1 VDGKNM
7 KKNER
12 KNIKVHT
19 NKKFISVRNL
29 IVVSITLCLLSSLG
43 TSLHVQGDVTSK
55 PLHPSQTPHKAPA
68 GDRGISWDVRMNFT
82 ETGGRTEYV
91 YFGEAP
97 DAHDG
102 PPADSY
108 DTVKPPAP
116 MPPYLRAWLNDNLP
130 TPYDVLWKDY
140 RSYPDTMKVWNLSV
154 QWIPSDYVSP
164 TMVTLSWDTILV
176 DSSEYTNVTLH
187 TDGGTPLKNMLL
199 FTNYTFFCPANIPQ
213 NFKIICSSNH
223 PPNAP
228 ATPTGPTARIV
239 GQYGKYFGSTI
250 DVDGDQVQYRFD
262 WNASGS
268 HLYSAWS
275 VLVNSGVSVNRT
287 HTWGSSGIFVVRVQ
301 ARDEHGIVGNWSNGL
316 TVTVHHPPN
325 TPVAPTGPTVRI
337 VGQYGKYF
345 ASTTDLDGDQVQYRF
360 DWNASG
366 SHLYSAWSVL
376 VNSGVSV
383 NRTHR
388 WVSSGVFVVKVQAR
402 DQHGG
407 VGGWSNGLTVTVQVN
422 QPPSQPVPPTGPTSR
437 VTGQSGKYF
446 GSTIDLD
453 GDQVQYRFDW
463 NASGSHQYST
473 WTVLVNSG
481 ISVNKTHS
489 WSVPGTYVVKVQARD
504 EHGVVSTWS
513 NGLTVTVQ
521 VNHPPD
527 TPVAPTGPTARIVG
541 QYGKYFGSTIDVD
554 GDQVQYRFDWNAS
567 GSHLYSAWTILVNSG
582 ESMNKTHSWSSPGVY
597 VVKVQARD
605 EHGGMSAWSD
615 GLPVIVN

>member
-228 ATPTGPTARIV
+228 ATPTGPT
-239 GQYGKYFGSTI
+239 
-250 DVDGDQVQYRFD
+250 
-262 WNASGS
+262 
-268 HLYSAWS
+268 
-275 VLVNSGVSVNRT
+275 
-287 HTWGSSGIFVVRVQ
+287 
-301 ARDEHGIVGNWSNGL
+301 
-316 TVTVHHPPN
+316 
-325 TPVAPTGPTVRI
+325 VRI

-541 QYGKYFGSTIDVD
+541 QYGKYFASTIDVD